1 MRTTMNVYGK
11 AMDASKREAARQSRA
26 ARLAR
31 ESGLVPLSAPQMLSK
46 WIPLKVGGADG
57 IRTHDLLD
65 AIEAR
70 SQLRH
75 GPTGGTTPILTSRP
89 SLRLR
94 LESRRQLASL
104 GLLENIFTLA
114 ILTPAKRVVWAA
126 CSFRILAY
134 GKINFS
140 GRSRV
145 RHRFEISCRSGRQAA
160 ASGLRNFSGL
170 AGAARPQ
177 LQAPANR

>member
-1 MRTTMNVYGK
+1 MREENAELATVPGNGQ
-11 AMDASKREAARQSRA
+11 RFSRVSS
-26 ARLAR
+26 LD
-31 ESGLVPLSAPQMLSK
+31 SN
-46 WIPLKVGGADG
+46 GGADG

-75 GPTGGTTPILTSRP
+75 GPTGGTTLILTSRP
-89 SLRLR
+89 SIRLR

-104 GLLENIFTLA
+104 GLLENILTLA

-134 GKINFS
+134 GKVNFS

-145 RHRFEISCRSGRQAA
+145 RYRFKISGRSGGQAA
-160 ASGLRNFSGL
+160 AGGL
-170 AGAARPQ
+170 
-177 LQAPANR
+177 